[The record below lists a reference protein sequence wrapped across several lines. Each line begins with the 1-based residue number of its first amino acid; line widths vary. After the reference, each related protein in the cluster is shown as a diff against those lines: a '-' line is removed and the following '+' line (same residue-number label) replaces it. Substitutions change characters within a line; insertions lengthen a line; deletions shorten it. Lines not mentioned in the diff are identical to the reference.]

1 MKAEIEKTIQNHV
14 ADVINEYIS
23 RLERFDRI
31 KNASEDDDD
40 DYQTADVWD
49 YIDNFGLDKYFEVA
63 MEEIEGVQQKYNA
76 FYQLVPYMPTFD
88 RPYFDSLRSK
98 VSDDTDAQKMTHSPE
113 LTAVIT
119 YLVTFLLSTIYAVRR
134 VLCTSRHYL
143 KATADIDKIETAIE
157 EIEGYLSGIENIGYD
172 DDNLGD
178 YGDYE
183 HLDNVAA
190 WYGLAVSEATEY
202 IDILRSAVL
211 RRQQRAELKKQS
223 DDNSVYDYEL

>member
-1 MKAEIEKTIQNHV
+1 M
-14 ADVINEYIS
+14 
-23 RLERFDRI
+23 
-31 KNASEDDDD
+31 
-40 DYQTADVWD
+40 
-49 YIDNFGLDKYFEVA
+49 
-63 MEEIEGVQQKYNA
+63 
-76 FYQLVPYMPTFD
+76 
-88 RPYFDSLRSK
+88 
-98 VSDDTDAQKMTHSPE
+98 
-113 LTAVIT
+113 
-119 YLVTFLLSTIYAVRR
+119 
-134 VLCTSRHYL
+134 
-143 KATADIDKIETAIE
+143 
-157 EIEGYLSGIENIGYD
+157 SGIENIGYD